1 MTVYL
6 KGKEGRADQ
15 IEKNVKTVSTDD
27 KYINVK
33 YNTYT
38 WGIVSGVTYYKDE
51 VEIVKIE
58 A

>member
-15 IEKNVKTVSTDD
+15 IEKNVKTVSTDSR
-27 KYINVK
+27 YIK
-33 YNTYT
+33 IEYTTKT

-51 VEIVKIE
+51 MEIVKVE